1 MFNSSTAFDISETI
15 HNGLNESSSTPPLGG
30 TILKFGELLPKVL
43 ELRRTESNSYN
54 DNDDFT
60 INLVSSIN
68 EIFNQ
73 SVGWTEI
80 SDLKNKSKTVTDY
93 LEALDYT
100 GYLYAIKNNCSNCSS
115 KKEFKFSNIHLTSRT
130 VEFNITE
137 SAKECF
143 YFDSDSI
150 CITSKKEEVSFF
162 S

>member
-30 TILKFGELLPKVL
+30 TILKFGEILPKVL
-43 ELRRTESNSYN
+43 ELRRTESNSC
-54 DNDDFT
+54 DNFT
-60 INLVSSIN
+60 NNLVYSIN

-80 SDLKNKSKTVTDY
+80 SDLKNKSKTLTDY

-100 GYLYAIKNNCSNCSS
+100 GYLYAIKNNCSNCTSE
-115 KKEFKFSNIHLTSRT
+115 KEFKYSNITLTSRT
-130 VEFNITE
+130 VEKNNS
-137 SAKECF
+137 SAMECF

>member
-1 MFNSSTAFDISETI
+1 MLNSSTAFDISETI

-54 DNDDFT
+54 DDFT
-60 INLVSSIN
+60 NNLVYSIN

-80 SDLKNKSKTVTDY
+80 SDLKNKSKTLTDY
-93 LEALDYT
+93 LQALDYT
-100 GYLYAIKNNCSNCSS
+100 GYLYAIKNNCSNYSS
-115 KKEFKFSNIHLTSRT
+115 EKEFKFSTIHLTSRT
-130 VEFNITE
+130 VDNIIK

-150 CITSKKEEVSFF
+150 CITPKKEEVS
-162 S
+162 

>member
-15 HNGLNESSSTPPLGG
+15 HNGLKELTSTPPLGG

-43 ELRRTESNSYN
+43 ELRRTETSLNN
-54 DNDDFT
+54 DSFT
-60 INLVSSIN
+60 NNLVYSIN

-80 SDLKNKSKTVTDY
+80 SDLKNKSKTLTDY